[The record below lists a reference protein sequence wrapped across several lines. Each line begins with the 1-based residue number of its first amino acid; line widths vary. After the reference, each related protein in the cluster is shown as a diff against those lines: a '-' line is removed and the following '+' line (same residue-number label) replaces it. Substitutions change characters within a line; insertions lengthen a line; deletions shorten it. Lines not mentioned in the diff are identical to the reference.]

1 MLWCSLGLQP
11 ACLLTAVILPRR
23 GWERVF
29 ASLFSPLPQPFKLS
43 SYAKMLICKEIRV
56 GGLEE
61 SLSGRVTHQHLQIV
75 NLIETLTLLGQL
87 PEGRSEPGAKFR
99 WLQTPVR

>member
-1 MLWCSLGLQP
+1 MREASHALVLLGAP
-11 ACLLTAVILPRR
+11 
-23 GWERVF
+23 
-29 ASLFSPLPQPFKLS
+29 ASLSSHCCYTAQKGLGEGFCQLILSSSPALKLS

-75 NLIETLTLLGQL
+75 NLIETLTLLGAAAR
-87 PEGRSEPGAKFR
+87 G
-99 WLQTPVR
+99 

>member
-11 ACLLTAVILPRR
+11 ACLLTAVFCPEGAGEGFCQLIL
-23 GWERVF
+23 
-29 ASLFSPLPQPFKLS
+29 SSSPALKLS

-61 SLSGRVTHQHLQIV
+61 SLCGRVTHQHLQIV
-75 NLIETLTLLGQL
+75 NLI
-87 PEGRSEPGAKFR
+87 
-99 WLQTPVR
+99 